1 MIMTKCVQQLRFG
14 HLWQVQNFSHKVNS
28 EFIVPSYEHSSKRG
42 TTEWKTTTILPHQI
56 IVRTLIF

>member
-1 MIMTKCVQQLRFG
+1 LHMIMTKCVQQLRFG

-42 TTEWKTTTILPHQI
+42 TTE
-56 IVRTLIF
+56 